1 MRCGTNHS
9 VTLRSKAHLR
19 KGKSLR
25 LDNGNIGIWTGLGHP
40 PLSSSCLNKVLDK
53 VVSMMS
59 LPIAIIL
66 CLYSMK
72 ASIQLQQA
80 SLLLCGQ
87 KWFDPLCC
95 KSACIHH
102 KPRHFPHTLDTFKG
116 NLLKDSLL
124 SFTVE
129 SLVIL
134 KILNSRYLNQYS
146 FNKSGRA
153 PSFHNTSWRACCR
166 RTFRKGKIS

>member
-102 KPRHFPHTLDTFKG
+102 EPIISSTYFWHLQRKFVKR
-116 NLLKDSLL
+116 LLTILYSRVVGYSENIK
-124 SFTVE
+124 FQ
-129 SLVIL
+129 IL
-134 KILNSRYLNQYS
+134 KSV
-146 FNKSGRA
+146 
-153 PSFHNTSWRACCR
+153 
-166 RTFRKGKIS
+166 